1 MNRKRILCLPSKY
14 FEEKFDDMAK
24 QGIELNDYERNN
36 YRLELIRMNEKERIR
51 TIR

>member
-1 MNRKRILCLPSKY
+1 
-14 FEEKFDDMAK
+14 MAK

-36 YRLELIRMNEKERIR
+36 YRLELIGMNEKRADR